1 MAAARA
7 RRAPPQ
13 YARAKPR
20 PVPPRPPRGRSYA
33 QHRQAPRLGERSPPP
48 SFLPPCFAR
57 GRWAGEGGE
66 GRRRWQPCCCES
78 LCLTLGTSVVRRRRG
93 RRRRRWGG
101 GEGGRRRK
109 KTSPPPEAEGEDGR
123 PRASPPVPNGR
134 CPPAEAARPQQ
145 PCKSARARSVSSV
158 GAAGRGP
165 APGLCVAAST
175 GAGLGAGR
183 GRAWAGVGGGLRP
196 GPRSHNAGGGEPEG
210 GVRRRGR
217 GGAARCFFFFFPAS
231 FPRPAP
237 RLAWPEPLRRPL
249 VTEAVCFPASALGVP
264 QSGSSTVEPGKRAPW
279 KWVKRKG
286 VVL

>member
-7 RRAPPQ
+7 RRAPRQ
-13 YARAKPR
+13 CARAHPGR
-20 PVPPRPPRGRSYA
+20 PPRPSRGRSYA
-33 QHRQAPRLGERSPPP
+33 LHPGASRLGERSRPPP
-48 SFLPPCFAR
+48 FLPPCFAR

-78 LCLTLGTSVVRRRRG
+78 LCLTLGTSVVRRWRG

-134 CPPAEAARPQQ
+134 CPRLRQRGRSSLVSQPALAPSRPW
-145 PCKSARARSVSSV
+145 
-158 GAAGRGP
+158 
-165 APGLCVAAST
+165 AP
-175 GAGLGAGR
+175 R
-183 GRAWAGVGGGLRP
+183 GRAPGFVCRPPRERVSGGNRPGLGGFRRGLRP

-217 GGAARCFFFFFPAS
+217 GRSSPLSRLLPA
-231 FPRPAP
+231 PCALRPAP
-237 RLAWPEPLRRPL
+237 A
-249 VTEAVCFPASALGVP
+249 
-264 QSGSSTVEPGKRAPW
+264 
-279 KWVKRKG
+279 
-286 VVL
+286 